1 MRKNNLM
8 VLCLVV
14 FVLFF
19 SVSPSF
25 AKAKDDKADFMKT
38 QALMGDK
45 AGEDA
50 EEPAPAPEAPAPTAP
65 SAPSIPAPDNGDNAP
80 VPDNIKLF
88 YCVIAKDQATNL
100 EAFCNK
106 YNAPILVY
114 RTFNQLVVLKRVGVV
129 VTVNPKDKYFIS
141 KLRKDFNA
149 KPLKDVSLRVKINV
163 SSAIHGVNVT
173 KEDFVAGDFGGCD
186 EILAKM
192 LKTPYGG
199 GCTMFKTIAKSFPG
213 LLDKVTVKE
222 KEYLGLGKTRKILY
236 NPSVTIEM
244 LALNMNGKGKNV
256 TLYHNDFFYSTI
268 KHAANY
274 NWNK

>member
-14 FVLFF
+14 FVLIF

-25 AKAKDDKADFMKT
+25 AKAKDDKADFMRS

-45 AGEDA
+45 AGEEAD
-50 EEPAPAPEAPAPTAP
+50 EPAPAPEAPAPTSP
-65 SAPSIPAPDNGDNAP
+65 SAPSIPTPDSGDAPIP
-80 VPDNIKLF
+80 ENIKLF

-100 EAFCNK
+100 EAFCKK
-106 YNAPILVY
+106 YQAPILVY
-114 RTFNQLVVLKRVGVV
+114 RSFNQLVVLKRVGVV

-141 KLRKDFNA
+141 KLRKNFNA

-163 SSAIHGVNVT
+163 NSPLYGVNIT

-213 LLDKVTVKE
+213 LLDKVSVKE
-222 KEYLGLGKTRKILY
+222 K
-236 NPSVTIEM
+236 
-244 LALNMNGKGKNV
+244 
-256 TLYHNDFFYSTI
+256 
-268 KHAANY
+268 
-274 NWNK
+274 